1 MKTKNKNKKKSIEHG
16 RDYHK
21 QSYALM
27 VFALRLC
34 SHLIIGLRLVSYGLV
49 AEIIIGKDLSF
60 VLFIFHWAK
69 MPNYLGLGLP
79 SCFLSAISIR
89 CSIFK
94 C

>member
-1 MKTKNKNKKKSIEHG
+1 MSCLQNLYLEDSYLSCFIMLITSYKLLKLKRTKKKKRSIEHG

-49 AEIIIGKDLSF
+49 AEII
-60 VLFIFHWAK
+60 
-69 MPNYLGLGLP
+69 LGL
-79 SCFLSAISIR
+79 S
-89 CSIFK
+89 
-94 C
+94 